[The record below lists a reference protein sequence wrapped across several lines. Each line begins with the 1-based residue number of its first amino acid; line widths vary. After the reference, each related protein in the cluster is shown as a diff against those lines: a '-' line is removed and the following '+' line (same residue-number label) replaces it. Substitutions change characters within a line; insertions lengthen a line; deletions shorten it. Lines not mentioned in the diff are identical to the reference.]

1 MLKEE
6 WQCVL
11 AGAKYSKKAARVL
24 ARRKRGAGD
33 EKKALLKKSKSKAFP
48 PKTMQHQCNR
58 CFQGRLEE
66 ELMSTRLREVQ
77 KLYFM
82 PIIRFVAII
91 SFLAIISF
99 VAIIIFLAVIILMQ
113 LLVVWQL
120 FYMAISVLWKSLVLR
135 QLFTNHENYI

>member
-1 MLKEE
+1 
-6 WQCVL
+6 
-11 AGAKYSKKAARVL
+11 
-24 ARRKRGAGD
+24 
-33 EKKALLKKSKSKAFP
+33 
-48 PKTMQHQCNR
+48 
-58 CFQGRLEE
+58 
-66 ELMSTRLREVQ
+66 MSTRLREVQ

-99 VAIIIFLAVIILMQ
+99 VAIISFLAVIILMQ